1 MVYEFIKEAQLDQ
14 YYELISYACRQSDAV
29 MMVFSH
35 KKSNKLQAAQMRRIR
50 KELSPWRIKTRHDS
64 QWPVTESDDKSQV
77 FAIDLY
83 KPCEAIEKFL
93 KQTDRLFGWGD
104 NQPYDI
110 AFFREHNCWLAT
122 CSHEK
127 FGWIIS
133 EKKLPPYLSGCVAII
148 ENPNNVY
155 YYEDY

>member
-1 MVYEFIKEAQLDQ
+1 MVYEYIKEPQSNQ

-35 KKSNKLQAAQMRRIR
+35 KKSNKTQAAQMRRIR

-64 QWPVTESDDKSQV
+64 QWPVTESHNKSQV

-83 KPCEAIEKFL
+83 KPCEAIEVFL
-93 KQTDRLFGWGD
+93 KQTNRLFGWGD

-110 AFFREHNCWLAT
+110 SFFRDHYCWLAT
-122 CSHEK
+122 CSHEE

-133 EKKLPPYLSGCVAII
+133 ETKLPPFLSDCVAII
-148 ENPNNVY
+148 ENPNNMN
-155 YYEDY
+155 YYEEY